1 MDDRLNNVKQLEEKR
16 QNAIK
21 ALADE
26 KENIKKRADR
36 KVDEYAQERL
46 DRLDK
51 LWSEGKKADIGFNE
65 KSKIKGD
72 IRKLLLQLI
81 NQIMNSINISANLK
95 KCNPGISFLMV
106 L

>member
-1 MDDRLNNVKQLEEKR
+1 MLCKKKLDDKLNNVKQLEEKR

-46 DRLDK
+46 DQLDK

-65 KSKIKGD
+65 KI
-72 IRKLLLQLI
+72 Q
-81 NQIMNSINISANLK
+81 NQR
-95 KCNPGISFLMV
+95 
-106 L
+106 